1 MDRPWGL
8 AERLI
13 RPRIALPI
21 LKSMND
27 VFSILSSQLAHAA
40 EQAAASLVQVYAR
53 RRPVAGV
60 AVAEDL
66 VLTPAHHID
75 DEVVVVRR
83 GDGHTTEG
91 TVLGRSP
98 GTGLAVIRVP
108 GLGVPPARQAG
119 EPRVGHLA
127 VAVGRTWSG
136 GVFANL
142 TSVVV
147 VGGPLRTG
155 RTTEIARV
163 IRTGSAPHGATTGGA
178 LVDGD
183 GRTLGIIT
191 PAAIRGTTVVIPID
205 LAMAAAADVIAQ
217 GGARQG
223 FIGISSTA
231 VNLPARQRAGRSQ
244 EHGLLVTGL
253 VAGSPA
259 DEAGLLVG
267 DILVGFEGT
276 AVQEPEQLVMRLRGE
291 RVGKPSTLTLLR
303 AGAAHDVS
311 VTVGERSS

>member
-1 MDRPWGL
+1 
-8 AERLI
+8 
-13 RPRIALPI
+13 
-21 LKSMND
+21 MND
-27 VFSILSSQLAHAA
+27 ILSSLSSQLAHAA
-40 EQAAASLVQVYAR
+40 EQAAASVVQVYAR

-66 VLTPAHHID
+66 VLTPAQHID
-75 DEVVVVRR
+75 DDVVVVRR

-108 GLGVPPARQAG
+108 GLGVPPARQAA

-136 GVFANL
+136 GLFANL

-155 RTTEIARV
+155 RTSEIARV

-183 GRTLGIIT
+183 GQALGIIT
-191 PAAIRGTTVVIPID
+191 SAAIRGTTVVIPID

-244 EHGLLVTGL
+244 EYGLLVTGL
-253 VAGSPA
+253 VDGSPA
-259 DEAGLLVG
+259 DQAGLLVG
-267 DILVGFEGT
+267 DIIVGFEGT
-276 AVQEPEQLVMRLRGE
+276 VVQEPEQLVMRLRGE
-291 RVGKPSTLTLLR
+291 RVGKPATLTLLR

-311 VTVGERSS
+311 VTVGERRS

>member
-1 MDRPWGL
+1 
-8 AERLI
+8 
-13 RPRIALPI
+13 
-21 LKSMND
+21 MND
-27 VFSILSSQLAHAA
+27 IFTSLSSQLAQAA
-40 EQAAASLVQVYAR
+40 EQAAASVVQVYAR
-53 RRPVAGV
+53 RRPVAGL

-66 VLTPAHHID
+66 VLTPAQHID
-75 DEVVVVRR
+75 EDVVVVRR

-108 GLGVPPARQAG
+108 GLGVPPARHAA

-127 VAVGRTWSG
+127 IAVGRTWSG
-136 GVFANL
+136 GLFASL

-155 RTTEIARV
+155 RASEIARV

-191 PAAIRGTTVVIPID
+191 SAAIRGTTVVIPID
-205 LAMAAAADVIAQ
+205 LAMAAAADVTAQ

-223 FIGISSTA
+223 FIGVSSTA
-231 VNLPARQRAGRSQ
+231 VNLPARQRAGRMQ
-244 EHGLLVTGL
+244 EYGLLVTGL
-253 VAGSPA
+253 VEGSPA
-259 DEAGLLVG
+259 DTAGLLVG
-267 DILVGFEGT
+267 DIIVGFEGT
-276 AVQEPEQLVMRLRGE
+276 AVQEPEQLVMRMRGE
-291 RVGKPSTLTLLR
+291 RVGKPASLTILR
-303 AGAAHDVS
+303 GGTVHELP
-311 VTVGERSS
+311 VTVGERRS